1 MDNNN
6 KRQCIN
12 LSTYYRMY
20 EPARDDI
27 VYRNISY
34 TPADET
40 LEPPKIVRQHAYLSL
55 VDLDKD
61 GYDGTKRVLFQE

>member
-20 EPARDDI
+20 EAVTPNIA
-27 VYRNISY
+27 YRNISY

-40 LEPPKIVRQHAYLSL
+40 LEPPKIVRQYAYLTL
-55 VDLDKD
+55 VYTDKD
-61 GYDGTKRVLFQE
+61 GYDGTKRLLFQE

>member
-12 LSTYYRMY
+12 LSTYYTMY
-20 EPARDDI
+20 EPVRGDI

-34 TPADET
+34 THENET
-40 LEPPKIVRQHAYLSL
+40 LEPPKIVRQYAYLSL
-55 VDLDKD
+55 VELDKD
-61 GYDGTKRVLFQE
+61 GYDGTKRLLFQE